1 MATNRI
7 GDSVVLCASCLRRS
21 LAAHLNVP
29 ERFVGR
35 GLEARTAQQSP
46 EAITI
51 PPLWCLRNSLRSAK
65 SRTRLSGPVLKAT
78 DFRFENRSGWIRFR
92 IMTKVA
98 IVGANGYSG
107 EELCAILARHPRV
120 KIASVTSRQHA
131 GKRVTDVLVRLTGL
145 SGISSLVFSEP
156 SIEELLASGAD
167 FVFLALPHGLASEFA
182 APLIEAGKKVVD
194 LSADFRLRDAAVF
207 REFYGNEHTAPE
219 LLTEAVLGIP
229 EIHRE
234 EISRA
239 RLVASAGC
247 YPTSILLPLVP
258 LLKAGLIKPS
268 TIIASS
274 ASGVSGAGRKTEASL
289 MFAEC
294 HESLHAYGIPK
305 HRHLS
310 EIEQELSWAAND
322 KVAIT
327 FVPHLAPMNRGIHTT
342 IFAAPEEDVDVSLVA
357 SCWKAAY
364 DAELFIRLPA
374 SLPDV
379 KNVNYTN
386 FCDIAVRHDARTGRL
401 IILSA
406 LDNLIK
412 GAAGQAV
419 QNFNLMA
426 GFPEAEGLL

>member
-1 MATNRI
+1 
-7 GDSVVLCASCLRRS
+7 LLPC
-21 LAAHLNVP
+21 
-29 ERFVGR
+29 VG
-35 GLEARTAQQSP
+35 AR
-46 EAITI
+46 
-51 PPLWCLRNSLRSAK
+51 
-65 SRTRLSGPVLKAT
+65 
-78 DFRFENRSGWIRFR
+78 DFRFEKERGGLRFR
-92 IMTKVA
+92 VMTNVA

-131 GKRVTDVLVRLTGL
+131 GKRVADVLVRLAGV
-145 SGISSLVFSEP
+145 SGIGSMEFSQPALED
-156 SIEELLASGAD
+156 LLGSEAD

-182 APLIEAGKKVVD
+182 APLIDAGRKVVD

-207 REFYGNEHTAPE
+207 REFYGDEHGAPE

-234 EISRA
+234 EIARA

-258 LLKAGLIKPS
+258 LLKAGLVKPS

-294 HESLHAYGIPK
+294 HESFRAYGIPK

-310 EIEQELSWAAND
+310 EIEQELGWAANG
-322 KVAIT
+322 KVEIT
-327 FVPHLAPMNRGIHTT
+327 FVPHLVPMNRGIHTT
-342 IFAAPEEDVDVSLVA
+342 IFVAPEEDVDVSLIG

-364 DAELFIRLPA
+364 ESEFFIRLPD

-406 LDNLIK
+406 LDNLVK